1 MSRGCAG
8 VVKIMVALPSL
19 RRGLLALLAVSGTFF
34 AAQTWAVE
42 CPALLRHIFPALQDG
57 KPQDLC
63 QYAGKVVLVVN
74 SASYCGY
81 TNQYDGLEALYK
93 RLQDQGLV
101 VLGFPSN
108 DFGGQ
113 EPGSDKQI
121 ADFCRTTYGIR
132 YPMFAKSEVIGPRA
146 NPLYVALAKRSG
158 VTPQWNFHKYLIDRR
173 GEQVQSFGSDV
184 RPDDPRLLRQIDA
197 LLKQAAP

>member
-1 MSRGCAG
+1 
-8 VVKIMVALPSL
+8 MVALPFL
-19 RRGLLALLAVSGTFF
+19 RRGLFALLAVLGACFGAHAG
-34 AAQTWAVE
+34 AAE
-42 CPALLRHIFPALQDG
+42 CPVLLRHTFPALQDG

-63 QYAGKVVLVVN
+63 QYAGKVLLVVN

-81 TNQYDGLEALYK
+81 TNQYDSLEALYK

-132 YPMFAKSEVIGPRA
+132 YPMFAKSEVIGSRA
-146 NPLYVALAKRSG
+146 NAFYVALAKRSG
-158 VTPQWNFHKYLIDRR
+158 ATPQWNFHKYLIDRR
-173 GEQVQSFGSDV
+173 GEQVESFGSDV
-184 RPDDPRLLRQIDA
+184 RPDDPRLLRRIDA
-197 LLKQAAP
+197 FLKQAAP